1 VVEMTLPENK
11 KEEQKKH
18 FTKKEE
24 EKLNEM
30 EERLKRIAADF
41 ENFKKRTEKEHCMLR
56 ESAGAVM
63 AMKLLPVVDEFG
75 LAITHAENASDR
87 EFRDGIRIL
96 YQKFV
101 EVLKKEGLEEMK
113 VIGERFDPE
122 KHEAV
127 RTVEDDGEENMIC
140 EVVQKGYTLK
150 GNVLRHAKVIVTVK
164 KTTVPEKKE
173 EAK

>member
-1 VVEMTLPENK
+1 M
-11 KEEQKKH
+11 
-18 FTKKEE
+18 
-24 EKLNEM
+24 
-30 EERLKRIAADF
+30 
-41 ENFKKRTEKEHCMLR
+41 
-56 ESAGAVM
+56 
-63 AMKLLPVVDEFG
+63 
-75 LAITHAENASDR
+75 ENASDR